1 MDKYVVKRKLRFTGM
16 FSQLISK
23 LLQRPDFYPIRHY
36 ERLRRDR
43 SPWLTH

>member
-1 MDKYVVKRKLRFTGM
+1 MDKYVVRQKYRFTG
-16 FSQLISK
+16 FIGHLITK